1 MGPVHRAGCLTS
13 SHGFWLQMQAPC
25 AGVLSNLLRLT
36 PPDTSSA
43 AADAATHRSWC
54 KVTVSAEHA
63 RFTLHFYSVL
73 AGKEA
78 AAARRTAARFTTWLA
93 KYAGKQTP
101 RRRLADDILTRLS
114 KVRGRLCTIAI
125 GLCGNFCSLWQ
136 AAATVPQS
144 HSGQGGDA
152 TFLWGGAMNGA
163 DEPC

>member
-1 MGPVHRAGCLTS
+1 MVLAASAGTLR
-13 SHGFWLQMQAPC
+13 WC
-25 AGVLSNLLRLT
+25 AVEFAAAWLT

-63 RFTLHFYSVL
+63 RFTLHFYSIL

-93 KYAGKQTP
+93 KYADKQKL
-101 RRRLADDILTRLS
+101 RRRTDDDILTRLK
-114 KVRGRLCTIAI
+114 KVRGLLCTVAI
-125 GLCGNFCSLWQ
+125 GLCGSFCSVWQ
-136 AAATVPQS
+136 AAAAVLQS
-144 HSGQGGDA
+144 CSGQGCDE
-152 TFLWGGAMNGA
+152 TLLWGGALSGA